1 MSSRSTSG
9 NESME
14 IFEKFLEPAEIGKVL
29 GKGAFGEVRDVIIKG
44 KTMAG
49 KIIKKEK
56 LEQTDEEKYSEE
68 LRGQNIIKISKILQK
83 KIGESYYSLIIMEKA
98 VLRDLGKLNEFYFR
112 HNLLIFEKKFLI

>member
-1 MSSRSTSG
+1 MSSRSNSG

-29 GKGAFGEVRDVIIKG
+29 GKGAFGEVRDVRFKG

-56 LEQTDEEKYSEE
+56 VEQTDEEKYSEE

-112 HNLLIFEKKFLI
+112 HNLLKVIYI